1 MRVKGSVLNCWSDSL
16 NGGSFQISLTISLRN
31 SESVLP
37 FSPHLRVLT
46 LIPLNDL
53 LQWKWAGGGQ
63 DGFAV
68 YKSQKVVM
76 ILLLLRQWAKMF
88 KSCTIHC
95 TDLYCTYYHETSWLV
110 HMWYKSH
117 IIELTLFFLINSK
130 INFIIWFDW
139 ISDE

>member
-1 MRVKGSVLNCWSDSL
+1 MIGLFKWRVISNFVDNLFKKLRICLTLFPLILEFWLWFRSMTCFNEYERGG
-16 NGGSFQISLTISLRN
+16 GGSG
-31 SESVLP
+31 
-37 FSPHLRVLT
+37 
-46 LIPLNDL
+46 
-53 LQWKWAGGGQ
+53 W
-63 DGFAV
+63 

-139 ISDE
+139 ISDD